1 METNTRD
8 FGREHIDAL
17 DGAIVRLSARINA
30 ANYELLQLI
39 RQFDER
45 AGWLRWGFDN
55 CVEWL
60 AWRCDL
66 GLSAAREK
74 VRVAHALKT
83 LPAVSASFASGTLSY
98 SKVRAMTRVTHL
110 VDEKELL
117 AFALKTAASRVQERC
132 RELRCGSED
141 SMRDANRAHAG
152 RSLTVRRD
160 AARGTMVFTLEV
172 PMESGELIDRALD
185 KARETQTSSAPEF
198 AEQSWSALQADAML
212 QIASDFLAG
221 NSSSATNSTSDNYQV
236 TVHVDQSALEKGQ
249 GRAGLPVESVR
260 RIACDSSVIRIVEDK
275 DGEPLSVGR
284 KTRIVPSAIKR
295 ALQARDRGCAFPG
308 CHHKRFVDAHHV
320 KHWSAGG
327 ETCLD
332 NLLLL
337 CSRHHRLV
345 HEGGFT
351 IEKDYRNRW
360 FFRRPDGRAVPR
372 CGYRAADMR
381 DDVANENDST
391 NPSREG
397 LLNKVEK
404 NELRMRSQG
413 P

>member
-1 METNTRD
+1 
-8 FGREHIDAL
+8 
-17 DGAIVRLSARINA
+17 
-30 ANYELLQLI
+30 
-39 RQFDER
+39 
-45 AGWLRWGFDN
+45 
-55 CVEWL
+55 
-60 AWRCDL
+60 
-66 GLSAAREK
+66 
-74 VRVAHALKT
+74 
-83 LPAVSASFASGTLSY
+83 
-98 SKVRAMTRVTHL
+98 
-110 VDEKELL
+110 
-117 AFALKTAASRVQERC
+117 
-132 RELRCGSED
+132 
-141 SMRDANRAHAG
+141 
-152 RSLTVRRD
+152 
-160 AARGTMVFTLEV
+160 
-172 PMESGELIDRALD
+172 
-185 KARETQTSSAPEF
+185 
-198 AEQSWSALQADAML
+198 ALQADAML

-236 TVHVDQSALEKGQ
+236 TVHVDQSALEEGQ

-372 CGYRAADMR
+372 FGYRAADMR

-397 LLNKVEK
+397 LLNRLEK
-404 NELRMRSQG
+404 TERQHSPPILSG
-413 P
+413 